1 VLDKY
6 PDDLKVVVKQFPLS
20 NHRFAFKAAMAAL
33 AANNQGKFWEFH
45 KMLLENHNAINDEKI
60 LSIAKDLKLDLARF
74 NADIKS
80 PANRAL
86 VLIDHQEGQR
96 IGVEGTPSVF
106 INGKQVNNR
115 QLGSLFR
122 LVAQELA
129 SLKQTLQ
136 K

>member
-6 PDDLKVVVKQFPLS
+6 PNDVKVVVKQFPLS
-20 NHRFAFKAAMAAL
+20 SHRFAFKAAMAAL
-33 AANNQGKFWEFH
+33 AANSQGKFWEFH

-74 NADIKS
+74 NADLKS

-96 IGVEGTPSVF
+96 IGVNGTPSVF
-106 INGKQVNNR
+106 INGKQVDSR

-129 SLKQTLQ
+129 ALKQTTQ

>member
-6 PDDLKVVVKQFPLS
+6 PNDVKVVVKQFPLS
-20 NHRFAFKAAMAAL
+20 SHRFAFKAAMAAL
-33 AANNQGKFWEFH
+33 AANSQGKFWAFH

-74 NADIKS
+74 NADLKS

-96 IGVEGTPSVF
+96 IGVNGTPSVF
-106 INGKQVNNR
+106 INGKQVDSR

-129 SLKQTLQ
+129 ALKQTTQ